1 MWQPINKRRWFKST
15 NDLRPLNGKHIYAD
29 FITGDGR
36 PFEGTGE
43 IWVIT
48 HGDPDVY
55 AVELVFTEH
64 VDAYV
69 RNQIKFLLSETQ
81 AQRIVPNTDKTMNCE
96 FLFTGRLEA
105 ERFDRGL

>member
-15 NDLRPLNGKHIYAD
+15 KNLRPWHEKRIYAD
-29 FITGDGR
+29 FVTRDGR
-36 PFEGTGE
+36 PFEGIGE
-43 IWVIT
+43 IWVIS
-48 HGDPDVY
+48 HGDPDTY

-81 AQRIVPNTDKTMNCE
+81 AQRIVPNTDNTKNCE
-96 FLFTGRLEA
+96 FSFAGCLEA
-105 ERFDRGL
+105 ERFDRIV